1 MSDVVS
7 IRAGEAEGGT
17 SAMTAPD
24 PVGGGPLGGLR
35 LVAPAVG
42 LYLMLRM
49 FSLEVMY
56 VLAGYA
62 HARSP
67 GRQVYP
73 DGSINNQWRGFTSFA
88 DALVSWDGQWYIK
101 IAGSGLGGPV
111 GALDPDGVPYEL
123 RLAFFPL
130 YPWLARPLT
139 YLPFVTPVAAC
150 LIVSFLSAV
159 AAAAGLYL
167 IGRRLHGHRAG
178 LMLAALW
185 AVVPAAMTQNGA
197 YTESLFTALA
207 VWALYA
213 VLTERWLLAGTL
225 AAIGGLSRPTAVALI
240 GTVGL
245 AALVAAVSRR
255 GGWRPYAA
263 MLLAPLGLLAYFA
276 FASARLGGFT
286 KYTEIHHNTFGARW
300 DNGENT
306 WGMVSDILIGVD
318 DDNAAKPIRVLS
330 LVILAGFI
338 VLLLLLVRRAPWQ
351 LTVFAAAML
360 VMATGTSTHISMI
373 GRHLLP
379 AFPVLLV
386 PAVLLARATTR
397 DRIVVLG
404 ALALLSGWYAGW
416 LPFIS
421 GQAI

>member
-1 MSDVVS
+1 MFDVVPA
-7 IRAGEAEGGT
+7 RADRVEETPSEQADR
-17 SAMTAPD
+17 S
-24 PVGGGPLGGLR
+24 GPLSALRTAAPAIGLYVLLR
-35 LVAPAVG
+35 L
-42 LYLMLRM
+42 L
-49 FSLEVMY
+49 SLEIMY
-56 VLAGYA
+56 MLAAQA
-62 HARSP
+62 HARAP

-73 DGSINNQWRGFTSFA
+73 DGSINNQWRSFTSA
-88 DALVSWDGQWYIK
+88 TDALVSWDGRWYTK

-111 GALDPDGVPYEL
+111 GAVDADGVPYEL

-139 YLPFVTPVAAC
+139 FLPLVSPVTAC
-150 LIVSFLSAV
+150 LIVSLLSAI
-159 AAAAGLYL
+159 AAAWGLYAV
-167 IGRRLHGHRAG
+167 GRRVGGHRVG
-178 LMLAALW
+178 VMLAAVW
-185 AVVPAAMTQNGA
+185 AVVPTAMTQNGA
-197 YTESLFTALA
+197 FTESLFTALA

-213 VLTERWLLAGTL
+213 VLTERWLIAGLLAGVS
-225 AAIGGLSRPTAVALI
+225 GLSRPTAAALI

-245 AALVAAVSRR
+245 AALIAAVSRR
-255 GGWRPYAA
+255 GGWRPYVA
-263 MLLAPLGLLAYFA
+263 MLLAPAGLLAYLG

-286 KYTEIHHNTFGARW
+286 RYTDLHHNTFGARW
-300 DNGENT
+300 DHGANT

-338 VLLLLLVRRAPWQ
+338 VLLVLLAFRAPWQ

-360 VMATGTSTHISMI
+360 VLATGTSTHISMI

-386 PAVLLARATTR
+386 PAALLARASNR
-397 DRIVVLG
+397 DLTIVLG
-404 ALALLSGWYAGW
+404 GLALLSGWYAGW